1 MTIRTKRAYEPA
13 EPDDGARVLVDRFW
27 PRGVSR
33 EEAELDA
40 WAKEVAPSD
49 ELREWFDHDPEKWD
63 AFRRRY
69 RDELD
74 DRDAGPVEELLE
86 LHREEGTLTLVYG
99 ARDTEH
105 NNAVALRDY
114 LRDRRNAAAEGAG

>member
-13 EPDDGARVLVDRFW
+13 APDDGARVLVDRYW
-27 PRGVSR
+27 PRGVSK

-63 AFRRRY
+63 DFRRRY

-74 DRDAGPVEELLE
+74 DLAAGLVEELLE
-86 LHREEGTLTLVYG
+86 LHRDEGTLTLVYG

-105 NNAVALRDY
+105 NNAVTLRDY
-114 LRDRRNAAAEGAG
+114 LLERAGTG